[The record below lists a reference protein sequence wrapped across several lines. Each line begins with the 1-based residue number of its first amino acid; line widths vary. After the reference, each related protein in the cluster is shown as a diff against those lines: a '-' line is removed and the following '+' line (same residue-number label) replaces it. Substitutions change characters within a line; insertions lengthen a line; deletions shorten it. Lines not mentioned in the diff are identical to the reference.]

1 LRVFSQGPLDTRR
14 ERIMELAAAHPNRD
28 TPAGFEK
35 RGAPRSKITA
45 SVAFSCFT
53 AGDTHRIFHGTVR
66 NFSEGGLELDS
77 NKDFSKGSILLI
89 RLIKCPFHRL
99 APEVTESIRTILLA
113 EVKWVRYFED
123 VRGNRC
129 RMGVHYF

>member
-1 LRVFSQGPLDTRR
+1 
-14 ERIMELAAAHPNRD
+14 MALAAAHPD
-28 TPAGFEK
+28 QHMPSAFE
-35 RGAPRSKITA
+35 RREAQRSRITA
-45 SVAFSCFT
+45 SVAFRCFT
-53 AGDTHRIFHGTVR
+53 AGDTHRLYHGIVR
-66 NFSEGGLELDS
+66 NFSEGGLELES